1 MSPGRV
7 SPRVDQPVDL
17 PAHPVGFGVLGVGD
31 VADDLL
37 ARPGVAPQPLGLAG
51 GVPVDHRV
59 GRVEDGLGGA
69 VVLLQQDGAGVG
81 EVPLELQDVADSRA
95 PERVDR
101 LVGVADHAQLGRG
114 EPLGAGDQLLDQGVL
129 RVVGV
134 LVLVDQDVPE
144 SAAVALRDVRMRLE
158 QVHRRHDQVVEVQ
171 RVRLPQP
178 PLVERVRLGQR
189 PLVGARG
196 PAGELLRVGQ
206 LVLQVGHLGGQP
218 PGRVALRVEI
228 QFPGDQLHQPAGVVG
243 VVDGEGRLQAGV
255 LVLGA
260 QNAHAGGVERRHPH
274 QPGARTDQ
282 VGHPLLHLPGGLVGK
297 SDRDDLAGVDV
308 PRGEQVGDPVG
319 EHPGLAGAG
328 PGHDQQR

>member
-1 MSPGRV
+1 MGLREVFRSIT
-7 SPRVDQPVDL
+7 
-17 PAHPVGFGVLGVGD
+17 A
-31 VADDLL
+31 L
-37 ARPGVAPQPLGLAG
+37 A
-51 GVPVDHRV
+51 
-59 GRVEDGLGGA
+59 RVEDGLGGA

-196 PAGELLRVGQ
+196 PAANSSGSVSS
-206 LVLQVGHLGGQP
+206 
-218 PGRVALRVEI
+218 
-228 QFPGDQLHQPAGVVG
+228 FF
-243 VVDGEGRLQAGV
+243 RLD
-255 LVLGA
+255 
-260 QNAHAGGVERRHPH
+260 
-274 QPGARTDQ
+274 T
-282 VGHPLLHLPGGLVGK
+282 
-297 SDRDDLAGVDV
+297 
-308 PRGEQVGDPVG
+308 
-319 EHPGLAGAG
+319 
-328 PGHDQQR
+328 